1 MGFNTIESLR
11 GKHVC
16 GQCGAQYDRSLAYC
30 ISCGTFD
37 TIMPHHTRPADNL
50 WNKTELIPASKLIKT
65 RKISV
70 LDPYSIPYC
79 EPCLIVV
86 TGRPGSYKSTMVTK
100 IADQRGGPVLYDS
113 LEEGTGDSIRLRLKR
128 LEILKDDL
136 FFGSCRRY
144 CDIEESLDQIGA
156 TTYVLD
162 SITVSNLQPR
172 DLSRLGKDRSLLVIA
187 INQVT
192 KRGEGAG
199 SMELQHDADIL
210 IETEEQDGK
219 GFWETTKNR
228 FGELTRGE
236 V

>member
-1 MGFNTIESLR
+1 MVRNTIESPV

-16 GQCGAQYDRSLAYC
+16 GLCGAQFDRGLAYC
-30 ISCGTFD
+30 ISCGNFD
-37 TIMPHHTRPADNL
+37 SIMPHHTRPADDL
-50 WNKTELIPASKLIKT
+50 WNKTELIPASKLIKAH
-65 RKISV
+65 KISL
-70 LDPYSIPYC
+70 LDPYPIPYC

-144 CDIEESLDQIGA
+144 CDIEESLDEIGA
-156 TTYVLD
+156 TTYILD

-187 INQVT
+187 VNQVT
-192 KRGEGAG
+192 KKGEGAG

-210 IETEEQDGK
+210 IETIEEEGK
-219 GFWETTKNR
+219 GLWHTTKNR
-228 FGELTRGE
+228 FGELTGGE